1 LVLKEFNYYIFS
13 ILKKITFLIINKNI
27 MENLINQFETIQIIE
42 QPEKSYKNYNF
53 LCKCD
58 KRYDSFTDFENH
70 VRENHNC
77 RDLTLAHLT
86 GGRRDNNEK
95 IKYF

>member
-1 LVLKEFNYYIFS
+1 
-13 ILKKITFLIINKNI
+13 

-95 IKYF
+95 IKYFWTINIYWLPINFWNKLAPNQ